1 VTFGVLN
8 PEKFDVKILQIC
20 PPHLSDVDL
29 ICLLYNG
36 CINVP
41 CQPVTADAAAGT
53 ARIVY
58 HIISYQ
64 KFIVR
69 PLLREPGPWVHYKSQ
84 QNAKTP
90 KKNKNQQVLKA

>member
-1 VTFGVLN
+1 MTFGVLN

-41 CQPVTADAAAGT
+41 CQPVTADAAGT

-58 HIISYQ
+58 HIISY
-64 KFIVR
+64 
-69 PLLREPGPWVHYKSQ
+69 HYHIISEIYSAPITKRTWTMGALQ
-84 QNAKTP
+84 QSAKC
-90 KKNKNQQVLKA
+90 